1 MYIICIFV
9 AGCAVVLIIALCII
23 IIPYAFLDYYEH
35 TDGQMIASTSTW
47 FFFVL
52 LNAFYGGALT
62 MFFVSEIPVPFIS
75 VEDVMK
81 AYPSWKLKMMNG
93 NDVHFQYK
101 AIQVCYVLITII
113 FKGGNLK
120 FFKIISNCIGFF
132 ITI

>member
-113 FKGGNLK
+113 FKGEILK
-120 FFKIISNCIGFF
+120 FF
-132 ITI
+132 